1 MLKTEQ
7 KYTVEAQDVFF
18 EAISAKIKNDPNL
31 AIQKFNECLKMPGA
45 KDAVHFE
52 LANLYLTQ
60 SNLNKA
66 SYHIQEAVNLVPNN
80 KWYLLQKIEIAKQA
94 KEWTKVELAFL
105 DLIK

>member
-7 KYTVEAQDVFF
+7 KYTIEAQDVFF

-66 SYHIQEAVNLVPNN
+66 SYHIQEALNLVPNN
-80 KWYLLQKIEIAKQA
+80 KWYLLQKIEI
-94 KEWTKVELAFL
+94 
-105 DLIK
+105 IS